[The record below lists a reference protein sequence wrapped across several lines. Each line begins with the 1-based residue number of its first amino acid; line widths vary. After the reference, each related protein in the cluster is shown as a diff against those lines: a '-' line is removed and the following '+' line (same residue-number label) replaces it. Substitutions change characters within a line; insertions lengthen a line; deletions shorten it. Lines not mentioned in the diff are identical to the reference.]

1 MSYIGKEPINGNF
14 SVADAITTSSTATSA
29 LTVGS
34 VAFTP
39 ESVNHCIVSLNGVIQ
54 APTSAFTIS
63 GTNIVFNSALTSADV
78 IDFIYFLGHVNDIGT
93 PSDNTV
99 SQAKLVNESVNEA
112 KMQISNAGSNG
123 QFLSK
128 QSGNTGGLTWAAAGG
143 DISFGGDTFGAN
155 KVIGANDAYSLSLET
170 SGNTALTIDANGHI
184 TMPKQVAFH
193 AESNTDLSNCTG
205 DGSDVKLTYQTEHFD
220 QNGDFS
226 SQTFTAPIT
235 GRYLFTWTTAIYGIG
250 AGHDMT
256 SWFETSNNNY
266 LNQINLANVERNNEY
281 YDCNSVIADMDASD
295 TATVNITVGGGSKTI
310 DTNAIYQYFS
320 GVLLC

>member
-14 SVADAITTSSTATSA
+14 SVADAITTSSTATYA

-99 SQAKLVNESVNEA
+99 SLAKMAANSIDSAQYVDGSIDLAHMSSESVDEDNLH
-112 KMQISNAGSNG
+112 ISNAGTNG

-128 QSGNTGGLTWAAAGG
+128 QSGNSGGLTWADAGG
-143 DISFGGDTFGAN
+143 GGKILQVQNTTHATQENITATGSSFADTGGTVSITPSATSSHIIVHFSVPFYAYRSSSDSARFNWRIIRTISSSDTTLAEGVHGWAYGYWDGGNSAERVWGTILNYQVFDSPNTTSACVYKMQMVNYESGTLY
-155 KVIGANDAYSLSLET
+155 VQIGT
-170 SGNTALTIDANGHI
+170 SPTEINAMEI
-184 TMPKQVAFH
+184 
-193 AESNTDLSNCTG
+193 
-205 DGSDVKLTYQTEHFD
+205 DGS
-220 QNGDFS
+220 
-226 SQTFTAPIT
+226 
-235 GRYLFTWTTAIYGIG
+235 
-250 AGHDMT
+250 
-256 SWFETSNNNY
+256 
-266 LNQINLANVERNNEY
+266 
-281 YDCNSVIADMDASD
+281 
-295 TATVNITVGGGSKTI
+295 
-310 DTNAIYQYFS
+310 
-320 GVLLC
+320 